1 MKLRALVGALALA
14 GLMSPAFA
22 TNGYFSHGYGIKSK
36 GMAGV
41 GLTYGQDALAA
52 ATNPA
57 NMVLVGNRWDV
68 GLDYFRPQ
76 RESTILGNTFGAD
89 GTYDG
94 NDTEN
99 FFIPEFG
106 YNQMISNNMSLGV
119 SVYGNGG
126 MNTDYKRNPFAVFG
140 AKGNAGI
147 DLMQL
152 FIAPTWAMKVN
163 DRNAIGVSLKIA
175 YQRFKAYGLQHLDQ
189 VVFSASKGN
198 VTNNGYDSSW
208 GYGIGLGWTGQLTP
222 TFSVGV
228 TYQSRTWMQKFDKY
242 KGFLAE
248 QGDFDIPEN
257 YGIGFAWQATPQLTL
272 AADVQRI
279 NYSDIKS
286 LANRVGGV
294 GNCFNVTCRTGDSKG
309 PGFGREN
316 ITVYKLGVS
325 YDLNKEWTL
334 RAGYSWND
342 EPYSRQQTFSNIL
355 APDVIKKHLT
365 LGATWRV
372 PNGGELS
379 FAYMHAFKNE
389 VKGSGSIQATFG
401 LGEAN
406 NRMYED
412 SFGVAYGMKF

>member
-14 GLMSPAFA
+14 GVMAPAFA

-41 GLTYGQDALAA
+41 GIAYGQDALAA

-68 GLDYFRPQ
+68 GVDYFRPQ
-76 RESTILGNTFGAD
+76 RESTITGVGTF
-89 GTYDG
+89 DG

-126 MNTDYKRNPFAVFG
+126 MNTDYGNLNSRTGGLIFG
-140 AKGNAGI
+140 TGNLGV

-163 DRNAIGVSLKIA
+163 DRNAIGVSLKLA
-175 YQRFKAYGLQHLDQ
+175 YQRFKAYGIQNFDNAMMS
-189 VVFSASKGN
+189 SAPGN
-198 VTNNGYDSSW
+198 VTNNGYDNSW

-222 TFSVGV
+222 TFSLGV

-242 KGFLAE
+242 KGLFAE
-248 QGDFDIPEN
+248 KGDFDIPEN
-257 YGIGFAWQATPQLTL
+257 YGIGFAWQAMPQLTI

-279 NYSDIKS
+279 NYGDVKS
-286 LANRVGGV
+286 IANRGSNMALLGTD
-294 GNCFNVTCRTGDSKG
+294 NG
-309 PGFGREN
+309 PGFGWEN
-316 ITVYKLGVS
+316 VTAYKLGVS

-342 EPYSRQQTFSNIL
+342 VPYAGTETFFNTL
-355 APDVIKKHLT
+355 APAVIKEHAT
-365 LGATWRV
+365 LGATWRM

-379 FAYMHAFKNE
+379 FAYMHAFKNT
-389 VKGSGSIQATFG
+389 VNGTGGSTGF
-401 LGEAN
+401 N
-406 NRMYED
+406 NTMYED

>member
-1 MKLRALVGALALA
+1 MKLRALAGALALA
-14 GLMSPAFA
+14 GLMAPAFA

-41 GLTYGQDALAA
+41 GIAYGQDALAA

-57 NMVLVGNRWDV
+57 NMVLVGSRWDV

-76 RESTILGNTFGAD
+76 RESTLDPAVFGPFG

-126 MNTDYKRNPFAVFG
+126 MNTDYGRLNSAT
-140 AKGNAGI
+140 AGI
-147 DLMQL
+147 CAPLCPPANGLLGTGSAGVDLMQL

-163 DRNAIGVSLKIA
+163 DRNAIGVTLKIA
-175 YQRFKAYGLQHLDQ
+175 YQRFKAYGLQNFDNAMM
-189 VVFSASKGN
+189 SSSPGN
-198 VTNNGYDSSW
+198 VTNNGYDSAW

-242 KGFLAE
+242 KGLFAE

-257 YGIGFAWQATPQLTL
+257 YGIGFAWQATPQLTI
-272 AADVQRI
+272 AADGQRI
-279 NYSDIKS
+279 NYGDIKS
-286 LANRVGGV
+286 IANRGS
-294 GNCFNVTCRTGDSKG
+294 NTGQLGTDNG
-309 PGFGREN
+309 PGFGWEN
-316 ITVYKLGVS
+316 ITAYKLGVS
-325 YDLNKEWTL
+325 YDLNKQWTL

-342 EPYSRQQTFSNIL
+342 EPYAGTETFFNIL
-355 APDVIKKHLT
+355 APGVIKEHAT
-365 LGATWRV
+365 LGATWRM

-379 FAYMHAFKNE
+379 FAYMHAFKNT
-389 VKGSGSIQATFG
+389 VNGTGTGI
-401 LGEAN
+401 N
-406 NRMYED
+406 NTMYED

>member
-14 GLMSPAFA
+14 GVMAPAFA

-41 GLTYGQDALAA
+41 GIAYGQDALAA

-68 GLDYFRPQ
+68 GVDYFRPQ
-76 RESTILGNTFGAD
+76 RESTISGLGPGVD

-126 MNTDYKRNPFAVFG
+126 MNTDYGNLNSRTGGMIFG
-140 AKGNAGI
+140 TGNLGV

-163 DRNAIGVSLKIA
+163 DRNAIGVSLKLA
-175 YQRFKAYGLQHLDQ
+175 YQRFKAYGIQNFDNAMMS
-189 VVFSASKGN
+189 SAPGN
-198 VTNNGYDSSW
+198 VTNNGYDNSW

-222 TFSVGV
+222 TFSLGV

-242 KGFLAE
+242 KGLFAE
-248 QGDFDIPEN
+248 KGDFDIPEN
-257 YGIGFAWQATPQLTL
+257 YGIGFAWQAMPQITI

-279 NYSDIKS
+279 NYGDVKS
-286 LANRVGGV
+286 IANRGSNMALLGTD
-294 GNCFNVTCRTGDSKG
+294 NG
-309 PGFGREN
+309 PGFGWEN
-316 ITVYKLGVS
+316 VTAYKLGVS

-342 EPYSRQQTFSNIL
+342 VPYAGTETFFNTL
-355 APDVIKKHLT
+355 APAVIKEHAT
-365 LGATWRV
+365 LGATWRM

-379 FAYMHAFKNE
+379 FAYMHAFKNT
-389 VKGSGSIQATFG
+389 VNGTGGSTGF
-401 LGEAN
+401 N
-406 NRMYED
+406 NTMYED